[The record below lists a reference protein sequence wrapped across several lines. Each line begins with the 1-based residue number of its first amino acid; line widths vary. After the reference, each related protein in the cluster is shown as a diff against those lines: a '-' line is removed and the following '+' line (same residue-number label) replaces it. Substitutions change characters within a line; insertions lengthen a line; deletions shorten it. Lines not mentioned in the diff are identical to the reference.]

1 MLILKNLIFGKGA
14 AQGAYDTTLTV
25 VAEYSIFFSEQGK
38 EFCKKKSL
46 DYKWVNNHIFVDG
59 GKIYKF
65 KAIFLK

>member
-46 DYKWVNNHIFVDG
+46 DYK
-59 GKIYKF
+59 
-65 KAIFLK
+65 